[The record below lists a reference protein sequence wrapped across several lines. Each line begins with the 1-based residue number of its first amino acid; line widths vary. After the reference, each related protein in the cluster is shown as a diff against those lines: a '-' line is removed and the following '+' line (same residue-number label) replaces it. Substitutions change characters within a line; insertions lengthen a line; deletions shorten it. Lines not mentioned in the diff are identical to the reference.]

1 MVSPIETWSDDFSM
15 AIAGIPSMVN
25 DFTGGSFMETHYH
38 SQFDNDEYYDPQVY
52 QFHHELYALLI
63 LAIDATAV
71 VPLSFTGVM
80 KRAQVFSPYDFFY
93 ATRTG
98 RSGTGKIL

>member
-1 MVSPIETWSDDFSM
+1 
-15 AIAGIPSMVN
+15 MVN

-80 KRAQVFSPYDFFY
+80 KRAQEGLELSLIHIFPKFICKRRSSPNSPVSI
-93 ATRTG
+93 RL
-98 RSGTGKIL
+98 RSSL

>member
-1 MVSPIETWSDDFSM
+1 
-15 AIAGIPSMVN
+15 MVN

-80 KRAQVFSPYDFFY
+80 KRAQEGLELVNPVKTAVWKKNTKQSANY
-93 ATRTG
+93 
-98 RSGTGKIL
+98 